1 MPKSSASEISN
12 KPSMRLLSDPAGGT
26 TSSPKAKIPGLEGAS
41 STLKL
46 DSQRNQLVHC
56 RRRWSKFAVTPCLDN
71 ELSTN
76 CEMFSITRSLNHFW
90 LEVAFPTG
98 QNSARGTVAA
108 IEFEERAGSPR
119 PQAASHFCYELR
131 SFRAAITASGIA
143 TLLLYVVPVNN

>member
-1 MPKSSASEISN
+1 MPKSSVSEISN
-12 KPSMRLLSDPAGGT
+12 KPSMRLLSHPAGGT

-46 DSQRNQLVHC
+46 DWQRNQLVHC
-56 RRRWSKFAVTPCLDN
+56 RRRWSKFVVTPCLAN

-108 IEFEERAGSPR
+108 IDFEERAGVTS
-119 PQAASHFCYELR
+119 AASCVPFCYESR

-143 TLLLYVVPVNN
+143 TVLL